1 MSSIPLPIPTPNRIR
16 PYELVFIA
24 HPDLDESA
32 FQAVVERVKQAIV
45 EQGGTVTK
53 TDIWGKRPLA
63 YPIRKRREGYYVL
76 MHMDM
81 PAPALARLE
90 RFMRLQ
96 EPIMRFLFVRRDE
109 MPQPTGAEAE

>member
-1 MSSIPLPIPTPNRIR
+1 MPSIPLPIPTPTRIR

-32 FQAVVERVKQAIV
+32 FQAVVTRVQEAIAKAD
-45 EQGGTVTK
+45 GTVVK
-53 TDIWGKRPLA
+53 TEIWGKRPLA

-76 MHMDM
+76 MHLDM
-81 PAPALARLE
+81 PAAKMPELE
-90 RFMRLQ
+90 RFLRLQ

-109 MPQPTGAEAE
+109 A

>member
-1 MSSIPLPIPTPNRIR
+1 MSSIPLPIPTPARVR

-24 HPDLDESA
+24 HPDLDEAA
-32 FQAVVERVKQAIV
+32 FQAVVERVKEAITKA
-45 EQGGTVTK
+45 EGTVTK
-53 TDIWGKRPLA
+53 TEIWGKRTLA

-81 PAPALARLE
+81 PAAALPQLE
-90 RFMRLQ
+90 RFLRLQ

-109 MPQPTGAEAE
+109 H